1 MTGSKEQQGGSN
13 PRPGGPDQERK
24 PGQQNPGSKPG
35 GQPSGQ
41 PGQPGQREREGDK
54 GGGGGKPDRGNPS
67 TPQRGEPQRGEK
79 DTETPRPPLPRTD
92 TDPDERMPSYTD
104 VPQREV
110 SGSGGAERDE

>member
-24 PGQQNPGSKPG
+24 PGQQQPSKPG

-67 TPQRGEPQRGEK
+67 TPHRGEPQRGEK

-110 SGSGGAERDE
+110 SGSGGAEGDE